1 MLQIIHPQDPQWQKI
16 RQRSAANREDAAAIV
31 RKIIQTV
38 QEQGDQALLDYARQ
52 FDRVELS
59 PDDLLISQ
67 AEIDQAYATV
77 EPDFLQSIR
86 QAKANIEKY
95 HQQQKQN
102 SWFAP
107 ETDGTILGQ
116 MIQPLQRVGV
126 YVPGGKASY
135 PSSVLMNVI
144 PAKVAGVPEIVMV
157 TPPSFSPYT
166 LVTAVEAGVTEIYR
180 VGGAQAIA
188 ALAYGTQSIARV
200 DKITGPGNFFVMLAK
215 QQVYG
220 QVDIDMLAGPSEI
233 LIVADAT
240 AKPQAVAADL
250 LSQAEHDEM
259 AAAVL
264 LTWDR
269 DLAEKVQK
277 AVEDELQALSRREIA
292 AASLDN
298 YGAIVLVQD
307 LEEALALANAYA
319 PEHLE
324 LLLAHPFE
332 HLGKIKAAGA
342 VFLGGYSPEP
352 VGDYWAGPNHV
363 LPTGGTARFYSPLG
377 VDAFLKRTSVIA
389 YSQAALNQAAS
400 GIIKLAETEGLTAHA
415 RAVQVR
421 MED

>member
-1 MLQIIHPQDPQWQKI
+1 MIRIIAPQDPHWQKI
-16 RQRSAANREDAAAIV
+16 RQRSTASQDEAAAAV

-38 QEQGDQALLDYARQ
+38 REQGDQALLDYARQ

-59 PDDLLISQ
+59 KADLSISQ
-67 AEIDQAYATV
+67 AEIEQAYTVV
-77 EPDFLQSIR
+77 EPEFLQAIR

-102 SWFAP
+102 SWFLP
-107 ETDGTILGQ
+107 EDDGTLMGQ
-116 MIQPLQRVGV
+116 MVQPLQRVGV

-166 LVTAVEAGVTEIYR
+166 LVTAAEAGVTEIYR

-188 ALAYGTQSIARV
+188 ALAYGTETIARV
-200 DKITGPGNFFVMLAK
+200 DKVTGPGNFFVMLAK

-233 LIVADAT
+233 LIIADRT
-240 AKPQAVAADL
+240 AQPKTIAADL

-269 DLAEKVQK
+269 SLAEEVQK
-277 AVEDELQALSRREIA
+277 AVDEELKSLPRQEIA
-292 AASLDN
+292 ASSVEN
-298 YGAIVLVQD
+298 YGAIVLVRD

-324 LLLAHPFE
+324 LLVEQPFAQ
-332 HLGKIKAAGA
+332 LGRIKAAGA
-342 VFLGGYSPEP
+342 VFLGSYSPES
-352 VGDYWAGPNHV
+352 VGDYWAGSNHV

-377 VDAFLKRTSVIA
+377 VDAFVKKTSVIA
-389 YSQAALNQAAS
+389 YSQTALQKAAS
-400 GIIKLAETEGLTAHA
+400 GIVKLAETEGLTAHA